1 VRVAWKTRLVIA
13 FLITFIVPA
22 YGESGF
28 SYEHRTSNEP
38 WSIHIAV
45 VDPGAY
51 RIEAVRA
58 QGKGLGRE
66 TVSSL
71 ARRSGAFLA
80 INGGFFR
87 IGSEYDGEPVGVLKI
102 NQDWYSDPALPR
114 AALGWTSDGKRVS
127 MARLSMGWEV
137 QVGGSTFKIDGINRE
152 RGAYQVVLYGD
163 GFHQSTLTHGGG
175 QELRVSSDGRVIG
188 VETSGNAVIPDGGI
202 VVSFGSRVADRVP
215 AGCIGMKVSTSF
227 NLSSPDRG
235 DDLANWKDLD
245 FIVGGTPLLIRDGQ
259 AVESYEVERVQKT
272 FVEDRHPRTAVGIRE
287 DGSWVFVVVDGR
299 RPGVSLGMSLDEL
312 TLLMRSLGCNHA
324 LNLDGGGSSTFYL
337 SGQIL
342 NQPSDLTG
350 ERPVSDA
357 IVVHRRH
364 RE

>member
-1 VRVAWKTRLVIA
+1 MRVAWVPRLIIA
-13 FLITFIVPA
+13 FLIILATPVH
-22 YGESGF
+22 GESGF

-45 VDPGAY
+45 VDPGIY

-58 QGKGLGRE
+58 RGKGLGRE

-102 NQDWYSDPALPR
+102 KQDWYSDPALPR
-114 AALGWTSDGKRVS
+114 AALGWTSDGERVR
-127 MARLSMGWEV
+127 MGRLSMRWEV
-137 QVGGSTFKIDGINRE
+137 QIGDSMFKIDGINRE

-163 GFHQSTLTHGGG
+163 GFHGSTLTHGGG
-175 QELRVSSDGRVIG
+175 QELQVSPDGRVIG
-188 VETSGNAVIPDGGI
+188 VEMSGNAAIPDGGI

-215 AGCIGMKVSTSF
+215 AGCIGMKVSTSY
-227 NLSSPDRG
+227 NLSSPDG
-235 DDLANWKDLD
+235 DDGLANWRELD

-259 AVESYEVERVQKT
+259 QVESYEVERVQKT

-299 RPGVSLGMSLDEL
+299 RPGFSLGMSLDEL
-312 TLLMRSLGCNHA
+312 TLLMRSLGCIHA

-337 SGQIL
+337 SGQIV

-357 IVVHRRH
+357 ILVRR
-364 RE
+364 RPRQ